1 MKDVSTIAH
10 VDKRFSNLVIPM
22 LWFEIAMENIPDQL
36 QKRFNLY
43 LNILPM
49 VEKSGL
55 YGSFLIGLI
64 LSIIAVTRVA
74 IRVSSSLTSTQKNQ
88 KYGNNLTQ
96 NQIYNAC
103 EEKLMDGESGFKITK
118 DTFKLN
124 KDNISN
130 NTDSGI
136 SRNLHGEDGDDEDDY
151 DSDDGRCMNIIKRCE
166 FELENDD
173 ALSDLEYNNDE
184 EVNST
189 EEEKDESNKVSK
201 NIPDLKESS
210 GRKNI
215 FYQSGKQNSSIKEF
229 SIFKLKAKP
238 HFG

>member
-1 MKDVSTIAH
+1 MKDVSSIAH

-36 QKRFNLY
+36 QQRFNLY
-43 LNILPM
+43 LNILPL

-55 YGSFLIGLI
+55 YGTLIIGLI
-64 LSIIAVTRVA
+64 LSIMAVTRVA
-74 IRVSSSLTSTQKNQ
+74 VRVSSSLTSTQNNK
-88 KYGNNLTQ
+88 KYGNNLAQ

-103 EEKLMDGESGFKITK
+103 EEKLIDGERGFKITK
-118 DTFKLN
+118 DSFNLV
-124 KDNISN
+124 KDNVSN

-136 SRNLHGEDGDDEDDY
+136 SRNNGEDGDDEDDY

-189 EEEKDESNKVSK
+189 EEDKDESNEVS
-201 NIPDLKESS
+201 
-210 GRKNI
+210 
-215 FYQSGKQNSSIKEF
+215 
-229 SIFKLKAKP
+229 
-238 HFG
+238 